1 MFVVRNI
8 ENAAVPQNLPEA
20 FVENAIFAIAD
31 VDQDVEAERARAEA
45 AMLAQISAQSSLILQ
60 LQNQLVQSNVAIEQA
75 KAHNKEQDRV
85 YKETIDAKDEL
96 IKEKDTVIQQ
106 VQSQLNSIQAQ
117 LNSVSGELTAIK
129 LAEAENKRKHDG
141 LVEACNRLYY

>member
-1 MFVVRNI
+1 MFVTRNS
-8 ENAAVPQNLPEA
+8 ENAAALQNSPEA
-20 FVENAIFAIAD
+20 FVENAILAIAD
-31 VDQDVEAERARAEA
+31 VDQDVEAERASAEA
-45 AMLAQISAQSSLILQ
+45 AMLARITAQSSLILQ
-60 LQNQLVQSNVAIEQA
+60 LQNQLVQTNNALEQA

-85 YKETIDAKDEL
+85 FKEMIDAKDEL

-129 LAEAENKRKHDG
+129 LAEAEKKRKDD
-141 LVEACNRLYY
+141 EALAWCNLHA